1 MVFELLFMYLLI
13 VCVFDGNL
21 RNGDTQ
27 ILDFHKSAF
36 LGTLFCFR
44 KICKK
49 ENITKLVFACCAV
62 PVTR

>member
-1 MVFELLFMYLLI
+1 MVFDLLFMYLLI

-36 LGTLFCFR
+36 LGTLFLFSEMQ
-44 KICKK
+44 KVQ
-49 ENITKLVFACCAV
+49 LYQLPMFAM
-62 PVTR
+62 